1 MTPTIRLALIDDH
14 PLFREGVA
22 RTLSEIGGFQ
32 VIGEGSTRDDALRI
46 AAEKRPDIM
55 LMDISMPGG
64 GLNAIAPI
72 LQQNPQ
78 QRIVLLTV
86 SEARDDVIS
95 ALQSGA
101 KGYVLKGVGSRAL
114 ADILRTVAAG
124 ENYVS
129 PALSARLLSNLS
141 ALTAE
146 KPVTDLVGELSERER
161 AILELVAAGLEQQA
175 HRAEARSAR
184 EDRQA
189 PPDPHLCQAQG
200 DQPHRGGHGA
210 CATPPTAAAR
220 GFRTPERQPRMPRSL
235 VRSAPVAGRLT
246 MVRPRESF
254 IS

>member
-32 VIGEGSTRDDALRI
+32 VIGEGSTKDDALRI

-141 ALTAE
+141 ALTAKSPE
-146 KPVTDLVGELSERER
+146 TDLVGELSERER
-161 AILELVAAGLEQQA
+161 AILELVAAGLSNKRVGLKLDLHEKTVKHHLTRIYA
-175 HRAEARSAR
+175 KLKVSNRTEAAMALRNAA
-184 EDRQA
+184 D
-189 PPDPHLCQAQG
+189 
-200 DQPHRGGHGA
+200 RGGTGVSY
-210 CATPPTAAAR
+210 P
-220 GFRTPERQPRMPRSL
+220 
-235 VRSAPVAGRLT
+235 
-246 MVRPRESF
+246 
-254 IS
+254 